1 MKNLAL
7 SLKLSIASNRISQIE
22 HTSNKSVHGFM
33 LNIFGGLIAY
43 PLKTITLQLNITN
56 AEFGAFFYGLNRSHV
71 NCGSTLH
78 AGKTAKYNIFVLI
91 TSLLNY

>member
-33 LNIFGGLIAY
+33 LNMIGGLIAY

-56 AEFGAFFYGLNRSHV
+56 AEFGALFFMAL
-71 NCGSTLH
+71 TDLM
-78 AGKTAKYNIFVLI
+78 LI
-91 TSLLNY
+91 ACLLYTQVKQPNTTYLF